1 MTNKGRVKSIK
12 DYIVEVE
19 FLAAPKPQV
28 NTILAAEH
36 DSQIKLMGIKWAS
49 PTILVCLAL
58 FGQNDLFRGAAVI
71 DTQKP
76 LTTPVGPSVLGRAF
90 DIFGKGKDGLDDI
103 SRVMEKPI
111 FGPSAKLWEVKAT
124 QEVLETGIKALDLF
138 CPLVKG
144 GKT

>member
-58 FGQNDLFRGAAVI
+58 FGKTMTIGTDMWIGDRYVGCIENIEQYASTLGLASAHVTFNDPEGGIGLYAIDNCYRRSIAFCEGSEIPANVI
-71 DTQKP
+71 KHSSRTV
-76 LTTPVGPSVLGRAF
+76 TR
-90 DIFGKGKDGLDDI
+90 I
-103 SRVMEKPI
+103 SISP
-111 FGPSAKLWEVKAT
+111 
-124 QEVLETGIKALDLF
+124 
-138 CPLVKG
+138 
-144 GKT
+144 